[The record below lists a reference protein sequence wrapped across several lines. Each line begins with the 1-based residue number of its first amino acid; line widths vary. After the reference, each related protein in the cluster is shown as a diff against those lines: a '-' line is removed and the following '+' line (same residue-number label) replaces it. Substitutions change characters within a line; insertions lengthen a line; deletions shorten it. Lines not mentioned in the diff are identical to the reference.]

1 MPLAAIDIGTNT
13 FRLLIAEVHFDRR
26 KKNYMLNEIFSE
38 RVVTRLGE
46 GIYNHGFLNKQA
58 ISRSID
64 TLRNFSDTISR
75 YGVNRTSAIA
85 TSALRDAQ
93 DSNSFLRKAE
103 ETTGLEI
110 EIVSGEQEANM
121 TASGM
126 LIDIPVPQTSLMADI
141 GGGSTELIFSKHR
154 EPIQVRSLN
163 LGVVY
168 LADKYMK
175 HDPPALEDL
184 KLMGNEI
191 SRKILAIADSFK
203 NSFNKQ
209 TAFIGTA
216 GTVTALSA
224 IAQNLNHYD
233 HKKIHNSKISRREI
247 ENIFSELSGISTRE
261 RIKYLPFEP
270 TRLDI
275 IVPGTLILFK
285 LVDIFGFQEITVSNY
300 GLREG
305 ILLSLYEKNNEK
317 T

>member
-13 FRLLIAEVHFDRR
+13 FRLLIAEVHFDKR
-26 KKNYMLNEIFSE
+26 KKNFILNEIFSE

-46 GIYNHGFLNKQA
+46 GIYNHGLLKKQA

-64 TLRNFSDTISR
+64 TLKRFSDTISR
-75 YGVNRTSAIA
+75 YGVNKISAIA
-85 TSALRDAQ
+85 TSALRDAK
-93 DSNSFLRKAE
+93 NRHSFLQKAE
-103 ETTGLEI
+103 EVAGVEI
-110 EIVSGEQEANM
+110 EIVSGDQEANM

-126 LIDIPVPQTSLMADI
+126 LIDIPVPQTALMVDI

-154 EPIQVRSLN
+154 ESIRVSSLN

-175 HDPPALEDL
+175 QDPPALKDL
-184 KLMGNEI
+184 NIMGDEI

-203 NSFNKQ
+203 NIFTKQ
-209 TAFIGTA
+209 TIFIGTA

-224 IAQNLNHYD
+224 VIQNLHHYD
-233 HKKIHNSKISRREI
+233 HKKIHNSKITREEI
-247 ENIFSELSGISTRE
+247 ESIFSEISRISARE
-261 RIKYLPFEP
+261 RVQYLPFEP
-270 TRLDI
+270 ARLDI
-275 IVPGTLILFK
+275 IVPGTLILLK
-285 LVDIFGFQEITVSNY
+285 LAKIFGFQEITVSNY

-305 ILLSLYEKNNEK
+305 ILLNLYEKNNEK

>member
-1 MPLAAIDIGTNT
+1 
-13 FRLLIAEVHFDRR
+13 
-26 KKNYMLNEIFSE
+26 
-38 RVVTRLGE
+38 
-46 GIYNHGFLNKQA
+46 
-58 ISRSID
+58 
-64 TLRNFSDTISR
+64 
-75 YGVNRTSAIA
+75 
-85 TSALRDAQ
+85 
-93 DSNSFLRKAE
+93 LRKAE
-103 ETTGLEI
+103 KITGLEI

-141 GGGSTELIFSKHR
+141 GGGSTELIFSKYR
-154 EPIQVRSLN
+154 DPIQVRSLN

-168 LADKYMK
+168 LA
-175 HDPPALEDL
+175 ALEDL
-184 KLMGNEI
+184 KLMENEI
-191 SRKILAIADSFK
+191 AWKILAIADSFK
-203 NSFNKQ
+203 NIFTKQ

-247 ENIFSELSGISTRE
+247 ENIFSEVSRISTRE

-270 TRLDI
+270 ARLDI
-275 IVPGTLILFK
+275 IVPGTLILCK